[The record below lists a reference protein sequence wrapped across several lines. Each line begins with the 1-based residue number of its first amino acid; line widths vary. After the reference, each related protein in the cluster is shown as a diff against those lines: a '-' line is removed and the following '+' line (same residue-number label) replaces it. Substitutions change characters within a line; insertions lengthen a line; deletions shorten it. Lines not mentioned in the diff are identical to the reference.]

1 MDASQHD
8 CKLRAESPPPNT
20 GVGTRVAGDADGAG
34 ATTGAAGAGGDAG
47 SGRTNRVGDP
57 QQLAHATP
65 LVAGDAYGGDAPLD
79 DLLGVLGLE

>member
-1 MDASQHD
+1 MSRTLLGDSTD
-8 CKLRAESPPPNT
+8 GDSDGGPD
-20 GVGTRVAGDADGAG
+20 DADGAG

-47 SGRTNRVGDP
+47 GGRTNRVGDP